1 MPSER
6 NVIAEPAGSARGG
19 ERWSRAVRTN
29 PNLGFLSWKIIRHIE
44 AHSDEL
50 ANGLW
55 ARVEHSLRLRQF
67 RDKVPSEELRQRAY
81 EIYRNLGE
89 WLEARSEADVERR
102 YSAIGER
109 RATQGVPLSELIL
122 AIVATKEHLW
132 EHITTE
138 VLTEH
143 ALELFQVLELSRSI
157 EMFFDRAVYF
167 AAKGYEGHE
176 ATCKN
181 FVNAAS
187 AGAA

>member
-1 MPSER
+1 
-6 NVIAEPAGSARGG
+6 
-19 ERWSRAVRTN
+19 
-29 PNLGFLSWKIIRHIE
+29 LSWKIIRHIE